1 MSVPAAIVLA
11 GIERAGLPAPVAE
24 FRFHPVR
31 RWRLDYAWPDG
42 FVALEVEGGVWS
54 RGRHT
59 RPTGFLKDME
69 KYNTATALGWAIIR
83 CTPQTILADE
93 TLSWL
98 RMSLLDV
105 EVVEHTLGDDKSGPN
120 AVRHGDAWRQITRK
134 MPL

>member
-42 FVALEVEGGVWS
+42 FVALEVEGGVGA

-69 KYNTATALGWAIIR
+69 KYNTASALGWCIIR
-83 CTPQTILADE
+83 CTPQTILSDQ

-98 RMSLLDV
+98 RLSLLDV
-105 EVVEHTLGDDKSGPN
+105 EVVEHDLGDAAPGPN
-120 AVRHGDAWRQITRK
+120 ASRNGGPWRQITRR